1 MRLDNRKIVVTGATR
16 GIGRALTRQL
26 GQIGAKV
33 IAVARNE
40 DALAKLREDCPGT
53 VSTHVCNL
61 GDPFSIDAL
70 LRKLA
75 AEPDI
80 SVLINNAGIQTEMS
94 FFGDDLGA
102 VIQTVWEEVAVNL
115 AGLMHLTA
123 GLLPLLRAQDSAA
136 IVNISSGLAIVPKQ
150 AAPCYSAT
158 KAGVRAFTRAL
169 RYQAQ
174 TECPNLL
181 VNEVILPIVDTDMT
195 AGRGRGKITPDAAAA
210 AIIDGLQRD
219 RTETWVGK
227 TRALRIIN
235 RVSPEIAA
243 RMLR

>member
-1 MRLDNRKIVVTGATR
+1 MRLDNRRIVITGATR
-16 GIGRALTRQL
+16 GIGGALTRQL
-26 GQIGAKV
+26 GRMGAKV
-33 IAVARNE
+33 IAVARNK
-40 DALAKLREDCPGT
+40 DALSRMQADAPGR

-70 LRKLA
+70 LRELA

-94 FFGDDLGA
+94 FFGHDPGA
-102 VIQTVWEEVAVNL
+102 VIRTAWEEVSVNL

-123 GLLPLLRAQDSAA
+123 GLLPRLRAQDSAA
-136 IVNISSGLAIVPKQ
+136 IVNISSGLAIVPKE

-169 RYQAQ
+169 RHQAQ
-174 TECPNLL
+174 RECPNLL
-181 VNEVILPIVDTDMT
+181 VNEVILPLVDTDMT
-195 AGRGRGKITPDAAAA
+195 AGRGQGKITPEAAAS
-210 AIIDGLQRD
+210 AIIDGLQKD

-235 RVSPEIAA
+235 RISPEIAA